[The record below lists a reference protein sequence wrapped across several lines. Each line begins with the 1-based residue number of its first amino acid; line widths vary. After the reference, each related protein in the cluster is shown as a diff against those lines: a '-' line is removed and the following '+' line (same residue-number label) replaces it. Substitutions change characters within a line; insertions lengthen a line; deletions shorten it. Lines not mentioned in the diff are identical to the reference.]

1 MAHLIKYIS
10 LIEGHNIMN
19 KTFASVTRWA
29 IVAFAAI
36 TFSHFALATTQT
48 EFLAQHGLSGKTT
61 EQMIEAI
68 DQSKQERPLAYSA
81 SVTGTELTLSDGQQ
95 QFSFPLGDKF
105 YLSFAPYIN
114 QTHPCFN
121 HSLSGCRGELAN
133 TPFDVKITDKTGN
146 IILQDKLTSYQNGF
160 IGVWLPRNTE
170 GTIEVSYQ
178 GLKATSPFAT
188 QVENQTCMTT
198 LQLKK

>member
-1 MAHLIKYIS
+1 
-10 LIEGHNIMN
+10 MN
-19 KTFASVTRWA
+19 KTFAVTA
-29 IVAFAAI
+29 QLAMVALAAV
-36 TFSHFALATTQT
+36 TFSHFALAQSTANAETD
-48 EFLAQHGLSGKTT
+48 FLAQQGLAGKTT
-61 EQMIEAI
+61 EQMIESI
-68 DQSKQERPLAYSA
+68 DQSKQPRPLAYSA
-81 SVTGTELTLSDGQQ
+81 SVTGTELKLSDGQQ

-105 YLSFAPYIN
+105 YLSFAPYIS

-133 TPFDVKITDKTGN
+133 TAFDVKITDKAGKV
-146 IILQDKLTSYQNGF
+146 IVQDKLTSYQNGF

-178 GLKATSPFAT
+178 GLKAVSPFAT
-188 QVENQTCMTT
+188 QAESQTCMTT

>member
-1 MAHLIKYIS
+1 MK
-10 LIEGHNIMN
+10 
-19 KTFASVTRWA
+19 KTFASTARLA
-29 IVAFAAI
+29 IVALAAV
-36 TFSHFALATTQT
+36 TFSHFALAQSSSTQSSSTQSPTTAET
-48 EFLAQHGLSGKTT
+48 EFLVQHGISGKTT
-61 EQMIEAI
+61 EQMIETI

-81 SVTGTELTLSDGQQ
+81 SVTGTELKLSDGQQ

-133 TPFDVKITDKTGN
+133 TEFDVKITDQTGKV
-146 IILQDKLTSYQNGF
+146 ILQDKLTSYQNGF
-160 IGVWLPRNTE
+160 IGVWLPRNTQ

-178 GLKATSPFAT
+178 GLKAVSPFAT
-188 QVENQTCMTT
+188 QAESQTCMTT
-198 LQLKK
+198 LHLKK

>member
-1 MAHLIKYIS
+1 
-10 LIEGHNIMN
+10 MN
-19 KTFASVTRWA
+19 KTFASAARLA
-29 IVAFAAI
+29 IVALAAV
-36 TFSHFALATTQT
+36 TFSHFASAQSTTGAEN
-48 EFLAQHGLSGKTT
+48 EFLAQQGLAGKTT

-68 DQSKQERPLAYSA
+68 DQSKQARPLPYSA
-81 SVTGTELTLSDGQQ
+81 SVTGTELKLSDGQQ

-105 YLSFAPYIN
+105 YLSFAPFVN

-121 HSLSGCRGELAN
+121 HSLSGCRGEMAE
-133 TPFDVKITDKTGN
+133 TTFDVKITDNAGKV
-146 IILQDKLTSYQNGF
+146 ILQDKLTSYQNGF

-178 GLKATSPFAT
+178 GLKAVSPFAT
-188 QVENQTCMTT
+188 HAESQTCMTT

>member
-1 MAHLIKYIS
+1 MTVK
-10 LIEGHNIMN
+10 
-19 KTFASVTRWA
+19 KTFVSTARLA
-29 IVAFAAI
+29 IVALAAV
-36 TFSHFALATTQT
+36 TFSHLALAQSSSTPSSSSSTAAT
-48 EFLAQHGLSGKTT
+48 EFLAQQGLSGKTT
-61 EQMIEAI
+61 EQMIETI

-81 SVTGTELTLSDGQQ
+81 SVTGTELKLSDGQQ
-95 QFSFPLGDKF
+95 QFSFPVGDKF

-133 TPFDVKITDKTGN
+133 TPFDVKITDQAGKV
-146 IILQDKLTSYQNGF
+146 ILQDKLTSYQNGF
-160 IGVWLPRNTE
+160 IGVWLPRNIE

-188 QVENQTCMTT
+188 QAESQTCMTT